1 MIEPP
6 VSAVAACVSLC
17 RCNTVCW
24 PCPARVVLTRCAGV
38 VCVCVSGLLAAI
50 ENAKAVTDKPS
61 IIKVTTTIGFGSK
74 KEGTEGVH
82 GSPLGADDIVQL
94 KTKMGFDPTKS
105 FVTPEEVKKHCVP
118 VVNPRLVA
126 QVTACACRGAC
137 DCS

>member
-1 MIEPP
+1 MRVP
-6 VSAVAACVSLC
+6 VSLQRAV
-17 RCNTVCW
+17 
-24 PCPARVVLTRCAGV
+24 PMFPRCAGAHSL
-38 VCVCVSGLLAAI
+38 CWCCMSGLLAAI

-82 GSPLGADDIVQL
+82 GAPLGADDIAQL